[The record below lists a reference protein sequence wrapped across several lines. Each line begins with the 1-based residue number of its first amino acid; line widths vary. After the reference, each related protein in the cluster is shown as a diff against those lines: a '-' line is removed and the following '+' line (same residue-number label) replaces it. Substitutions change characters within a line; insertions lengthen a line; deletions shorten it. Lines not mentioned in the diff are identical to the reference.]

1 MGIVFRFGA
10 VGTIGFCF
18 GLAFSTIGL
27 ADSDE
32 KHEPGATVAIEAVQ
46 HVKRMRGGAQSH
58 LMRASDGHYY
68 VVKFQNNPQH
78 LRVLAN
84 ELLATK
90 LGELLG
96 LPVPQVE
103 VVAVGPWLVDHTPE
117 LRIEL
122 VHGVVS
128 CVPGLQCGSRYVVPP
143 AEGIVY
149 DFLPEHLLERVRNLD
164 AFAGALILDKW
175 TCNADGRQAA
185 FWKRARERKWTAT
198 FIDQGY
204 CFNAGEWSFP
214 DSPLRGV
221 YGRNEVYRGITSW
234 NSFEP
239 WLSRLQELDEQR
251 LWQVAEAVPPTWY
264 GETCDMERLIEQ
276 LIKRR
281 NRVPELILDFKNS
294 SRQPFPNW
302 AERVN

>member
-1 MGIVFRFGA
+1 MA
-10 VGTIGFCF
+10 EVGNSE
-18 GLAFSTIGL
+18 A
-27 ADSDE
+27 E
-32 KHEPGATVAIEAVQ
+32 HEPEATVAIEAVQ

-90 LGELLG
+90 LGESLG

-103 VVAVGPWLVDHTPE
+103 VVDVGPWLVEHTPE

-122 VHGVVS
+122 VHGIVS
-128 CVPGLQCGSRYVVPP
+128 CVPGLQCGSRYVVAP

-149 DFLPEHLLERVRNLD
+149 DYLPENLLERVRNLD

-185 FWKRARERKWTAT
+185 FWKKSRERKFTVS

-204 CFNAGEWSFP
+204 CFNAGEWDFP
-214 DSPLRGV
+214 DSALRGV
-221 YGRNEVYRGITSW
+221 YARNAVYQLVRGWEAFAPWLERIE
-234 NSFEP
+234 NFEP
-239 WLSRLQELDEQR
+239 DVVREIAGEI
-251 LWQVAEAVPPTWY
+251 PPQWIANDWKAL
-264 GETCDMERLIEQ
+264 ENLVDRIIERRS
-276 LIKRR
+276 KVR
-281 NRVPELILDFKNS
+281 ELIAAFRDS
-294 SRQPFPNW
+294 SRQPFPAW
-302 AERVN
+302 VDAPRAATQGSVV

>member
-1 MGIVFRFGA
+1 MWVK
-10 VGTIGFCF
+10 T
-18 GLAFSTIGL
+18 
-27 ADSDE
+27 
-32 KHEPGATVAIEAVQ
+32 GATVAIEAVQ

-103 VVAVGPWLVDHTPE
+103 VVNVDSWLIEHTPE

-122 VHGVVS
+122 VHGVIS
-128 CVPGLQCGSRYVVPP
+128 CVAGLQCGSRYVIPP
-143 AEGIVY
+143 AEGVIY
-149 DFLPEHLLERVRNLD
+149 DYLPETLLERVRNLD
-164 AFAGALILDKW
+164 AFAGVLILDKW

-185 FWKRARERKWTAT
+185 FWKKSRERKFTVS

-204 CFNAGEWSFP
+204 CFNAGEWTFP

-221 YGRNEVYRGITSW
+221 YGRNDVYRGVTGW

-239 WLSRLQELDEQR
+239 WLSRLQQLDEET
-251 LWQVAEAVPPTWY
+251 LWHVAETVPPTWY

-276 LIKRR
+276 LLKRR

-294 SRQPFPNW
+294 SREPFPNW

>member
-1 MGIVFRFGA
+1 
-10 VGTIGFCF
+10 VG
-18 GLAFSTIGL
+18 
-27 ADSDE
+27 
-32 KHEPGATVAIEAVQ
+32 PGTTVAIEAVQ

-84 ELLATK
+84 ELLATR

-103 VVAVGPWLVDHTPE
+103 VVNVDSWLIEHTPE
-117 LRIEL
+117 LKIEL
-122 VHGVVS
+122 VHGVIS

-149 DFLPEHLLERVRNLD
+149 DYLPENLLDRVRNLD

-185 FWKRARERKWTAT
+185 FWKKSRERKFTVS

-204 CFNAGEWSFP
+204 CFNAGEWTFP

-221 YGRNEVYRGITSW
+221 YGRNDVYRGVTGW

-239 WLSRLQELDEQR
+239 WLSRLQELDEQT
-251 LWQVAEAVPPTWY
+251 LWQVAETVPPTWY

-276 LIKRR
+276 LLKRR
-281 NRVPELILDFKNS
+281 NRVPELILEFRNS

-302 AERVN
+302 AEQVN

>member
-1 MGIVFRFGA
+1 
-10 VGTIGFCF
+10 
-18 GLAFSTIGL
+18 
-27 ADSDE
+27 
-32 KHEPGATVAIEAVQ
+32 VAIEAVQ
-46 HVKRMRGGAQSH
+46 HISRMRGGAQSH

-103 VVAVGPWLVDHTPE
+103 VVEVGAWLIENTPE
-117 LRIEL
+117 LRVEL
-122 VHGVVS
+122 VHGTVS
-128 CVPGLQCGSRYVVPP
+128 CVPGLQCGSRFVVPP
-143 AEGIVY
+143 SQGEVQE
-149 DFLPEHLLERVRNLD
+149 FLTDWILDRLRNPE

-175 TCNADGRQAA
+175 TCNADGRQVA
-185 FWKRARERKWTAT
+185 FWKKSRERKWTAT

-204 CFNAGEWSFP
+204 CFNAGEWTFP

-221 YGRNEVYRGITSW
+221 YARNEVYRGVTGWS
-234 NSFEP
+234 SFEP
-239 WLSRLQELDEQR
+239 WLSLLQELDEQK
-251 LWQVAEAVPPTWY
+251 LWQVAETVPTAWY
-264 GETCDMERLIEQ
+264 GETCDMERLIEH
-276 LIKRR
+276 LLRRR
-281 NRVPELILDFKNS
+281 NRVPELILEFRNS

>member
-1 MGIVFRFGA
+1 MVAIGA
-10 VGTIGFCF
+10 PH
-18 GLAFSTIGL
+18 LPLL
-27 ADSDE
+27 ADVGE
-32 KHEPGATVAIEAVQ
+32 TGATVAIEAVQ

-84 ELLATK
+84 ELLATR

-103 VVAVGPWLVDHTPE
+103 VVEVGTWLVEHTPE
-117 LRIEL
+117 LRIES
-122 VHGVVS
+122 VNGDVS
-128 CVPGLQCGSRYVVPP
+128 CSPGLQCGSRYVVRP
-143 AEGIVY
+143 AEGTVY
-149 DFLPEHLLERVRNLD
+149 DYLPENLLDRVRNLD
-164 AFAGALILDKW
+164 AFAGALVLDKW

-185 FWKRARERKWTAT
+185 FWKKSRDRKWTAT

-204 CFNAGEWSFP
+204 CFNAGEWTFP

-221 YGRNEVYRGITSW
+221 YGLNDVYRCVAGW

-251 LWQVAEAVPPTWY
+251 LWQVAETVPPAWY

-281 NRVPELILDFKNS
+281 KRVPELILDFKNS

-302 AERVN
+302 AARVN

>member
-1 MGIVFRFGA
+1 MA
-10 VGTIGFCF
+10 V
-18 GLAFSTIGL
+18 
-27 ADSDE
+27 
-32 KHEPGATVAIEAVQ
+32 EAVQ
-46 HVKRMRGGAQSH
+46 HVKRMRGGAQGH

-103 VVAVGPWLVDHTPE
+103 VVNVDSWLIEHTPE

-122 VHGVVS
+122 VHGVIS

-143 AEGIVY
+143 AEGVVY
-149 DFLPEHLLERVRNLD
+149 DYLPENLLERVRNLE

-185 FWKRARERKWTAT
+185 FWKKSRERKFTVS

-204 CFNAGEWSFP
+204 CFNAGEWTFP

-221 YGRNEVYRGITSW
+221 YARNDVYRGITGW

-239 WLSRLQELDEQR
+239 WLSRLQELDEQK
-251 LWQVAEAVPPTWY
+251 LWRVAETVPPAWY
-264 GETCDMERLIEQ
+264 GDTCDMERLIEQ
-276 LIKRR
+276 LLKRR
-281 NRVPELILDFKNS
+281 NRVPELILNFRNS

>member
-1 MGIVFRFGA
+1 
-10 VGTIGFCF
+10 
-18 GLAFSTIGL
+18 
-27 ADSDE
+27 
-32 KHEPGATVAIEAVQ
+32 VAIEAVQ
-46 HVKRMRGGAQSH
+46 HVSRMRGGAQSH

-103 VVAVGPWLVDHTPE
+103 VVQVGAWLIEHTPE

-122 VHGVVS
+122 VHGTVS
-128 CVPGLQCGSRYVVPP
+128 CVPGLQCGSRFVVPP
-143 AEGIVY
+143 SQGEVQE
-149 DFLPEHLLERVRNLD
+149 FLSDWILDRLRNPE

-185 FWKRARERKWTAT
+185 YWKKSRERKWTVT

-204 CFNAGEWSFP
+204 CFNAGEWTFP

-221 YGRNEVYRGITSW
+221 YARNEVYRGVTGW

-239 WLSRLQELDEQR
+239 WLSRLQELDEQK
-251 LWQVAEAVPPTWY
+251 LWQVAETVPPTWY

-294 SRQPFPNW
+294 SRHPFPNW
-302 AERVN
+302 MERVN

>member
-1 MGIVFRFGA
+1 
-10 VGTIGFCF
+10 
-18 GLAFSTIGL
+18 
-27 ADSDE
+27 
-32 KHEPGATVAIEAVQ
+32 
-46 HVKRMRGGAQSH
+46 
-58 LMRASDGHYY
+58 MRASDGHYY

-103 VVAVGPWLVDHTPE
+103 VVNVDSWLIEHTPE

-122 VHGVVS
+122 VHGVIS
-128 CVPGLQCGSRYVVPP
+128 CVPGLQCGSRYVVRPS
-143 AEGIVY
+143 EGVVY
-149 DFLPEHLLERVRNLD
+149 DFLREDLLERVRNLD
-164 AFAGALILDKW
+164 AFAGALVLDKW

-185 FWKRARERKWTAT
+185 FWRKSRERKWTVS

-204 CFNAGEWSFP
+204 CFNAGEWTFP

-221 YGRNEVYRGITSW
+221 YGRNDVYRGVRGW

-239 WLSRLQELDEQR
+239 WLSRLQELDEPG
-251 LWQVAEAVPPTWY
+251 LWQVAETVPPTWY

-276 LIKRR
+276 LLKRR
-281 NRVPELILDFKNS
+281 ARVPELIMDFKNS